1 MTATTTNNPGRTRTS
16 ADRRIP
22 LDLRKRRLGGVA
34 EHTYYVLAGAT
45 SILVH
50 NTSACLG
57 ANLRANGEYPTTPS
71 PEAHHLV
78 PENHRLATAARGIL
92 KNHGID
98 IDAAEN
104 GAWLGHDTHR
114 GTFTNDYVRWIN
126 DEIVNADTAGGKS
139 AVLDVLSSTKQTLQ
153 DLDLNFG
160 NGL

>member
-1 MTATTTNNPGRTRTS
+1 
-16 ADRRIP
+16 
-22 LDLRKRRLGGVA
+22 VA
-34 EHTYYVLAGAT
+34 EVHNFHRHQTTYDLTVGTLHTYYVLAGAT

-50 NTSACLG
+50 NTSASLG

-104 GAWLGHDTHR
+104 GAWLGHNTHR
-114 GTFTNDYVRWIN
+114 ATFTNDYVRWIN
-126 DEIVNADTAGGKS
+126 DEIVNANAAGGES
-139 AVLDVLSSTKQTLQ
+139 AVLDVLSSAKQTLQ